1 MIILLILLSFFEKS
15 IKYIPLIIGEI
26 VFIFFI
32 ISCAN
37 VQYDMNLLRYVLFFY
52 LLYFIIL
59 SKIGGE
65 NNEDK
70 CS

>member
-32 ISCAN
+32 ISCAT

-52 LLYFIIL
+52 LFYYPLFYYPDFQNAL
-59 SKIGGE
+59 
-65 NNEDK
+65 DLV
-70 CS
+70 